1 MAQLED
7 LKVHEKYNLLLC
19 LFKSDYYNDPK
30 NTDLEGKPFKQACEE
45 CTLTFFRPR
54 MDKVAREED
63 LQKVRKAD
71 YIIGIVNE
79 DSTTRGAEVQR
90 SVFAL
95 KIDHDTIRIDEE
107 GALKVE
113 GVCAQKG
120 SQEYEELV
128 NKNAYC
134 FTNSLRLTYSMKL
147 IERKNEGL
155 WFLPISPSSKKGF

>member
-7 LKVHEKYNLLLC
+7 LKAHEKYNLLLC
-19 LFKSDYYNDPK
+19 LFQSNYYNDPT

-54 MDKVAREED
+54 MDKAAQHKHFE
-63 LQKVRKAD
+63 LMRKAD

-95 KIDHDTIRIDEE
+95 KIDHDTIGIDEE

-128 NKNAYC
+128 NKNTWH
-134 FTNSLRLTYSMKL
+134 FTRSTRLGQPKL
-147 IERKNEGL
+147 IERKKLKNYG
-155 WFLPISPSSKKGF
+155 FLPINL

>member
-7 LKVHEKYNLLLC
+7 LKAHEKYNLLLC

-30 NTDLEGKPFKQACEE
+30 NTDLEGKPFKQACEK

-54 MDKVAREED
+54 MDKVAEYKDFE
-63 LQKVRKAD
+63 KVRQAD
-71 YIIGIVNE
+71 YAIAIVYE
-79 DSTTRGAEVQR
+79 KSAIKGVKIQR

-95 KIDHDTIRIDEE
+95 KIDHDRIEVDD
-107 GALKVE
+107 GGSLGIY

-128 NKNAYC
+128 NKNTWH
-134 FTNSLRLTYSMKL
+134 FTHSTRLGKPKL
-147 IERKNEGL
+147 IKRK
-155 WFLPISPSSKKGF
+155 S

>member
-7 LKVHEKYNLLLC
+7 LRVHEKYNLLLC
-19 LFKSDYYNDPK
+19 LFQSNYYNNPR

-54 MDKVAREED
+54 RDEVAQEED
-63 LQKVRKAD
+63 FQKVRKAD
-71 YIIGIVNE
+71 YAVAIVYE
-79 DSTTRGAEVQR
+79 KSEIEGVKIQR

-95 KIDHDTIRIDEE
+95 KIDRFEVDDGGSLGIY
-107 GALKVE
+107 

-134 FTNSLRLTYSMKL
+134 FTNSTRLFNSMKL
-147 IERKNEGL
+147 IERKN
-155 WFLPISPSSKKGF
+155 

>member
-19 LFKSDYYNDPK
+19 MVSGAYKGTIPGNEDFKEWCD
-30 NTDLEGKPFKQACEE
+30 E
-45 CTLTFFRPR
+45 CTLTGFRPR
-54 MDKVAREED
+54 MGKAAQHKHFE
-63 LQKVRKAD
+63 LMRKAD

-95 KIDHDTIRIDEE
+95 KIDHDRIEVDD
-107 GALKVE
+107 GGSLGIY

-134 FTNSLRLTYSMKL
+134 LTNYLQLQNSMKL

-155 WFLPISPSSKKGF
+155 WVFTHKPMKGF

>member
-7 LKVHEKYNLLLC
+7 LKAHEKYNLLLC
-19 LFKSDYYNDPK
+19 LFGSVYYNDPT

-54 MDKVAREED
+54 RGEVAQEED
-63 LQKVRKAD
+63 FQKVRKAD
-71 YIIGIVNE
+71 YAVAIVYE
-79 DSTTRGAEVQR
+79 KSEIEGVKIQR

-95 KIDHDTIRIDEE
+95 KIDRFGVDDGGSLGIY
-107 GALKVE
+107 

-128 NKNAYC
+128 NKNTWH
-134 FTNSLRLTYSMKL
+134 FTHSTRLGQPKL
-147 IERKNEGL
+147 IERKN
-155 WFLPISPSSKKGF
+155 

>member
-1 MAQLED
+1 MNALWTIFAHDGTKRLHKHFE
-7 LKVHEKYNLLLC
+7 L
-19 LFKSDYYNDPK
+19 
-30 NTDLEGKPFKQACEE
+30 
-45 CTLTFFRPR
+45 
-54 MDKVAREED
+54 M
-63 LQKVRKAD
+63 RKAD

-95 KIDHDTIRIDEE
+95 KIDHDTIGIDEE

-147 IERKNEGL
+147 IERKN
-155 WFLPISPSSKKGF
+155 

>member
-19 LFKSDYYNDPK
+19 MVSGAYKGTIPGNEDFKELCD
-30 NTDLEGKPFKQACEE
+30 E
-45 CTLTFFRPR
+45 CTLGYFRSR
-54 MDKVAREED
+54 RNKAAQHKHFELM
-63 LQKVRKAD
+63 RKAD

-95 KIDHDTIRIDEE
+95 RIDHDRIEVDD
-107 GALKVE
+107 GGSLGIY

-134 FTNSLRLTYSMKL
+134 LTNYLQLQNSMKL

-155 WFLPISPSSKKGF
+155 WVFTHKPMKGF

>member
-7 LKVHEKYNLLLC
+7 LKAHEKYNLLLC
-19 LFKSDYYNDPK
+19 LFKSDYYNDPT

-54 MDKVAREED
+54 MGKVAQEENF
-63 LQKVRKAD
+63 QKVRKAD
-71 YIIGIVNE
+71 YAVAVVYE
-79 DSTTRGAEVQR
+79 KSTKEAIVQR

-95 KIDHDTIRIDEE
+95 RIDHDRIEVDD
-107 GALKVE
+107 GGSL
-113 GVCAQKG
+113 GIYGICAQKG

-134 FTNSLRLTYSMKL
+134 FTNSTRLFNSMKL

-155 WFLPISPSSKKGF
+155 WVFTHKPIHY

>member
-7 LKVHEKYNLLLC
+7 LKAHEKYNLLLC
-19 LFKSDYYNDPK
+19 LFGSVYYNDPT

-54 MDKVAREED
+54 MSKVAQEED
-63 LQKVRKAD
+63 FQKVRKAD
-71 YIIGIVNE
+71 YAVAIVYEKSTKGVII
-79 DSTTRGAEVQR
+79 QR
-90 SVFAL
+90 SIFAL
-95 KIDHDTIRIDEE
+95 KIDRFGVDDGGSLGIY
-107 GALKVE
+107 

-134 FTNSLRLTYSMKL
+134 FTNSTRLFNSMKL

-155 WFLPISPSSKKGF
+155 WAFTHKPKKGF

>member
-7 LKVHEKYNLLLC
+7 LKAHEKYNLLLC
-19 LFKSDYYNDPK
+19 MVSGAYKGTIPGNEDFKELCD
-30 NTDLEGKPFKQACEE
+30 E
-45 CTLTFFRPR
+45 CTLDYFRSR
-54 MDKVAREED
+54 RNKAAQHKHFELM
-63 LQKVRKAD
+63 RKAD

-95 KIDHDTIRIDEE
+95 KIDHDRIGVD
-107 GALKVE
+107 GGGSLGIY

-134 FTNSLRLTYSMKL
+134 LTNYLQLRNSMKL
-147 IERKNEGL
+147 IERKN
-155 WFLPISPSSKKGF
+155 

>member
-1 MAQLED
+1 MAQLEN
-7 LKVHEKYNLLLC
+7 LKAHEKYNLLLC
-19 LFKSDYYNDPK
+19 LFKSNYYNDPT

-54 MDKVAREED
+54 MGKVARVED
-63 LQKVRKAD
+63 FQKVRKAD
-71 YIIGIVNE
+71 YAVAIVYE
-79 DSTTRGAEVQR
+79 KSTKEAIVQR

-95 KIDHDTIRIDEE
+95 KIDRFEIGDDGSLGIY
-107 GALKVE
+107 

-134 FTNSLRLTYSMKL
+134 FTNSLQLTYSMKL
-147 IERKNEGL
+147 IERKN
-155 WFLPISPSSKKGF
+155 

>member
-7 LKVHEKYNLLLC
+7 LKAHGKYNLLLC
-19 LFKSDYYNDPK
+19 MVSGAYKGTIPGNEDFKELCD
-30 NTDLEGKPFKQACEE
+30 E
-45 CTLTFFRPR
+45 CTLDYFRSR
-54 MDKVAREED
+54 WNKAAQHKHFELM
-63 LQKVRKAD
+63 RKAD

-95 KIDHDTIRIDEE
+95 KIDHDRIEVDD
-107 GALKVE
+107 GGSLGIY

-134 FTNSLRLTYSMKL
+134 LTNYLQLQNSMKL

-155 WFLPISPSSKKGF
+155 WVFTHKPMKGF

>member
-7 LKVHEKYNLLLC
+7 LKAHEKYNLLLC
-19 LFKSDYYNDPK
+19 LFKSDYYNDPT

-54 MDKVAREED
+54 MDKVAEYKDFE
-63 LQKVRKAD
+63 KVRQAD
-71 YIIGIVNE
+71 YAVAIVYE
-79 DSTTRGAEVQR
+79 KSAIKGVKIQR

-95 KIDHDTIRIDEE
+95 KIDHDRIEVDD
-107 GALKVE
+107 GGSL
-113 GVCAQKG
+113 GIYGICAQKG

-134 FTNSLRLTYSMKL
+134 FTNSTRLFNSMKL

-155 WFLPISPSSKKGF
+155 WFLPINPSFKKGF

>member
-19 LFKSDYYNDPK
+19 MVSGAYKGTIPGNEDFKELCD
-30 NTDLEGKPFKQACEE
+30 E
-45 CTLTFFRPR
+45 CTLGYFRSR
-54 MDKVAREED
+54 RNKAAQHKHFELMH
-63 LQKVRKAD
+63 KAD
-71 YIIGIVNE
+71 YAVAIVYE
-79 DSTTRGAEVQR
+79 KSTKEAIVQR

-95 KIDHDTIRIDEE
+95 KIDRFEVGDDGSLGIY
-107 GALKVE
+107 

-134 FTNSLRLTYSMKL
+134 FTNYLQLKNSMKL

-155 WFLPISPSSKKGF
+155 WAFTHKLMKGF

>member
-1 MAQLED
+1 MSQLED
-7 LKVHEKYNLLLC
+7 LKAHEKYNLLLC
-19 LFKSDYYNDPK
+19 LFRSGYYNDPT

-45 CTLTFFRPR
+45 CTLTFFHPR
-54 MDKVAREED
+54 VDEVAQEKD
-63 LQKVRKAD
+63 FQMVRKAD
-71 YIIGIVNE
+71 YAVAIVYE
-79 DSTTRGAEVQR
+79 KSTKGVIVQR

-95 KIDHDTIRIDEE
+95 KIDRFEVDDGGSLEIY
-107 GALKVE
+107 

-134 FTNSLRLTYSMKL
+134 FTNSTRLFNSMKL

-155 WFLPISPSSKKGF
+155 WVFTHKPMKGF

>member
-1 MAQLED
+1 MAQLEY
-7 LKVHEKYNLLLC
+7 LKAHEKYNLLLC
-19 LFKSDYYNDPK
+19 MVSGAYKGTIPGNEDFKELCD
-30 NTDLEGKPFKQACEE
+30 E
-45 CTLTFFRPR
+45 CTLGYFRSR
-54 MDKVAREED
+54 RNKAAQHKHFELM
-63 LQKVRKAD
+63 RKAD

-95 KIDHDTIRIDEE
+95 KIDHDTIGIDEE

-128 NKNAYC
+128 NKNTWH
-134 FTNSLRLTYSMKL
+134 FTHSTRLGQPKL

-155 WFLPISPSSKKGF
+155 WAFTHKLMKGF

>member
-7 LKVHEKYNLLLC
+7 LKAHEKYNLLLC
-19 LFKSDYYNDPK
+19 LFKSDYYNDPT

-54 MDKVAREED
+54 MDKVAQEED
-63 LQKVRKAD
+63 FQKVRKAD

-95 KIDHDTIRIDEE
+95 KIDHDTIGTDE
-107 GALKVE
+107 
-113 GVCAQKG
+113 
-120 SQEYEELV
+120 
-128 NKNAYC
+128 
-134 FTNSLRLTYSMKL
+134 
-147 IERKNEGL
+147 
-155 WFLPISPSSKKGF
+155 

>member
-1 MAQLED
+1 MMAQLED

-19 LFKSDYYNDPK
+19 LFKSDYYNNPK

-54 MDKVAREED
+54 MDKVAEHKDFE
-63 LQKVRKAD
+63 KVRQAD
-71 YIIGIVNE
+71 YAVAIVYEKSNIE
-79 DSTTRGAEVQR
+79 GVKIQR

-95 KIDHDTIRIDEE
+95 KIDHFEVDDGGSLGIY
-107 GALKVE
+107 

-128 NKNAYC
+128 NKNAWC
-134 FTNSLRLTYSMKL
+134 LTNSPRLNNSMKL
-147 IERKNEGL
+147 IKRK
-155 WFLPISPSSKKGF
+155 S

>member
-7 LKVHEKYNLLLC
+7 LKAHEKYNLLLC
-19 LFKSDYYNDPK
+19 LFKSDYYNDPT

-54 MDKVAREED
+54 MDKVAQEED
-63 LQKVRKAD
+63 FQKVRKAD
-71 YIIGIVNE
+71 YVIGIVNE

-95 KIDHDTIRIDEE
+95 KIDHDTIGTDEE

-113 GVCAQKG
+113 GVCTQKG

-128 NKNAYC
+128 NKNTWH
-134 FTNSLRLTYSMKL
+134 FTHSTRLRKPKL
-147 IERKNEGL
+147 IERK
-155 WFLPISPSSKKGF
+155 S

>member
-7 LKVHEKYNLLLC
+7 LKAHEKYNLLLC
-19 LFKSDYYNDPK
+19 MVSGAYKGTIPGNEDFKELCD
-30 NTDLEGKPFKQACEE
+30 E
-45 CTLTFFRPR
+45 CTLGYFRSR
-54 MDKVAREED
+54 RNKAAQHKHFELM
-63 LQKVRKAD
+63 RKAD

-95 KIDHDTIRIDEE
+95 RIDHDRIEVDD
-107 GALKVE
+107 GGSLGIY

-134 FTNSLRLTYSMKL
+134 LTNYLQLQNSMKL

-155 WFLPISPSSKKGF
+155 WVFTHKPMKGF